1 LRKISAFFK
10 NKSNPVPITFK
21 EGEKRKVVQKF
32 SRNKLVLT
40 SIFLAGF
47 LCGSFMPF
55 TLYSV
60 WAQETDVTQTPNFEQ
75 AGIKKSLID
84 QVGDGHGNIAL
95 PTLFNDPMDL

>member
-1 LRKISAFFK
+1 
-10 NKSNPVPITFK
+10 
-21 EGEKRKVVQKF
+21 
-32 SRNKLVLT
+32 
-40 SIFLAGF
+40 
-47 LCGSFMPF
+47 MPF
-55 TLYSV
+55 TLDSV